1 MNSYSYY
8 NLWLFLGRNIFLLPS
23 CENSLKTFDDINIA
37 INHLSTNMSFA
48 HQIFIIN
55 FYHKQSSLSSSF
67 LFLQLAPICSLR
79 PTGLLTNLNSTT
91 YSVLNLIRQ
100 FNNGQLFNQRYLL
113 NDCSLNRLLKSY
125 LFSSQQTM
133 TVITVKQQQRK

>member
-1 MNSYSYY
+1 
-8 NLWLFLGRNIFLLPS
+8 
-23 CENSLKTFDDINIA
+23 
-37 INHLSTNMSFA
+37 MSFA

-55 FYHKQSSLSSSF
+55 FYHNQSSLSDSF
-67 LFLQLAPICSLR
+67 FFLQLAPICLIR

-100 FNNGQLFNQRYLL
+100 LNNGQLFHHNTAKRYLL

-125 LFSSQQTM
+125 LFSPQQTM
-133 TVITVKQQQRK
+133 TVITVKQQQRKI

>member
-1 MNSYSYY
+1 
-8 NLWLFLGRNIFLLPS
+8 
-23 CENSLKTFDDINIA
+23 
-37 INHLSTNMSFA
+37 MSFA

-100 FNNGQLFNQRYLL
+100 FNNGQLFNHNTAKRYLL
-113 NDCSLNRLLKSY
+113 NDCSLNRLLKIY
-125 LFSSQQTM
+125 LFSLQQTM